1 MTESVSLKTSDQ
13 WLVVLYS
20 FLIQAVGIGIAI
32 YCFAT
37 FSLPWLDEFGASR
50 RDIMLT
56 TFWLQLA
63 TGAVSPFIGYAIDK
77 YPIRRIVL
85 IGLVFL
91 LLSVWPASLASELW
105 QIWLVYASVLPLA
118 STLLGSLAGQTVIV
132 RAFAEKRG
140 VAFGISALGTNFG
153 GLVFPLLAAM
163 WIQDFGWREA
173 LLYLG
178 LFAALTVLPLTVL
191 VFKRKEIA
199 DTINI
204 ASTNSVVE
212 DDLTTGEI
220 VRTLRFWIPVVGVVP
235 LSMSFSGIQ
244 FNLGGLIRDLG
255 VANDIELTSQLT
267 GVMVICMMLGK
278 LFYGG
283 MGDRLNHR
291 ILFWVANGLTAIA
304 LCLVMTSSSASSLTI
319 GIVFLGLG
327 TGGILPLLALT
338 ISSRFP
344 VASFARV
351 MGLSAITIP
360 LGAMSPVLA
369 GWSYDSFGTYN
380 YLFMSLLLVIMLIS
394 VVVSFLPQPTGSS

>member
-85 IGLVFL
+85 LGLVFL
-91 LLSVWPASLASELW
+91 LLSVWLASLASELW

-118 STLLGSLAGQTVIV
+118 STLLGSLAGQTVVV

-191 VFKRKEIA
+191 VFKKKEIY
-199 DTINI
+199 
-204 ASTNSVVE
+204 
-212 DDLTTGEI
+212 DD
-220 VRTLRFWIPVVGVVP
+220 W
-235 LSMSFSGIQ
+235 
-244 FNLGGLIRDLG
+244 
-255 VANDIELTSQLT
+255 
-267 GVMVICMMLGK
+267 
-278 LFYGG
+278 
-283 MGDRLNHR
+283 
-291 ILFWVANGLTAIA
+291 W
-304 LCLVMTSSSASSLTI
+304 
-319 GIVFLGLG
+319 
-327 TGGILPLLALT
+327 
-338 ISSRFP
+338 
-344 VASFARV
+344 
-351 MGLSAITIP
+351 
-360 LGAMSPVLA
+360 
-369 GWSYDSFGTYN
+369 
-380 YLFMSLLLVIMLIS
+380 
-394 VVVSFLPQPTGSS
+394 